1 MGKAFVIDDKI
12 KQAVDIITG
21 LVMNPSEI
29 SIGYDDI
36 KVIQDL
42 GGNLLISVG
51 RGSGKN
57 RAVKACQDALNNP
70 WKELIVKEATVVLV
84 NITGPLD
91 LCLEEVNEV
100 LNLIKESVAVN
111 AAVNFGVAR
120 DSSLRD
126 QVRVTLLGS
135 MTEEGNRLEATA
147 ACTTLTVQA
156 GGEIE

>member
-1 MGKAFVIDDKI
+1 MGKALVIDDKT
-12 KQAVDIITG
+12 KEAVDIITG

-36 KVIQDL
+36 KVILDL

-51 RGSGKN
+51 RGTGKN
-57 RAVKACQDALNNP
+57 RALKACQDALNNP
-70 WKELIVKEATVVLV
+70 WKETIAKDGTVVLV
-84 NITGPLD
+84 NITGPSD

-120 DSSLRD
+120 DSSLRN
-126 QVRVTLLGS
+126 QVRVTLLASAAGEDGS
-135 MTEEGNRLEATA
+135 AKNWWNSES
-147 ACTTLTVQA
+147 VS
-156 GGEIE
+156 